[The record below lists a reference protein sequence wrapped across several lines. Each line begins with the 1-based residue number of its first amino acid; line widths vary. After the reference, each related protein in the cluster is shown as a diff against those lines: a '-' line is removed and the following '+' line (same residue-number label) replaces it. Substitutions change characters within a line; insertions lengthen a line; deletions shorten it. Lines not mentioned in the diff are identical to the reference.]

1 MSPIAVD
8 LETLR
13 ADLHGSL
20 LRPGDLNYDQARAV
34 FNGMIDR
41 RPRAIVKCAS
51 ASDVSRGI
59 AFAREHEVAL
69 SVRGGGHSVSG
80 KAVCDGGVMLDLSAM
95 KGVRVDPQRRTAYA
109 EPGLTLGEL
118 DNETQTWGLATPL
131 GVMSRTG
138 IAGLTLGGGLGWLN
152 GAHGLTCDN
161 LLAADLVTADGRLL
175 TVNDKENDDLF
186 WAIRGGGGNFG
197 VVTSFRYQL
206 HPVGPVLAG
215 GLTYPLHEASKV
227 LPFYDQFAKSAPDE
241 LSTAASLAFDPSGQ
255 PTMTIVVCY
264 SGPIEA
270 GERALHPLRAFRT
283 PLQDSIQPTS
293 YRTLQSAPDSG
304 FPTGRR
310 HYWKSAFLRH
320 LTDEAID
327 VMRRF
332 ISRVPSAATG
342 VGLQHMH
349 GATTRI
355 DPAAT
360 AFAHR
365 AEQYDF
371 LIASQWSDDADSAR
385 NIEWTRAFF
394 EAMQPHLENAVY
406 VNNLGDEADAR
417 VRAAYGANYQRLAH
431 LKATYDPDNVF
442 RSNHNIKPTPVG
454 PQPDTTG
461 RAAPPTESVAHRS
474 GDVATVRSASP
485 DGPVLPDKARQE
497 HPAMTDL
504 HPNVLTYL
512 AAMAAFNRHDLTTVA
527 EHVHP
532 DFVYRI
538 PGRSKIAG
546 EFHGTDGFVEA
557 LTRLRDESDGTL
569 ELTPVAVL
577 ADDEHLLAR
586 ARVTATRGGKQLD
599 TENCYAFRFV
609 NGKVAEGQV
618 FLSDPEQVDD
628 FWATTEQPDDDN
640 IATQ

>member
-1 MSPIAVD
+1 VSPIAVD

-227 LPFYDQFAKSAPDE
+227 LPFYDQFTNAAPDE
-241 LSTAASLAFDPSGQ
+241 LSTAASLATDPSEQ

-270 GERALHPLRAFRT
+270 GERALHPLRTFRT
-283 PLQDSIQPTS
+283 PLQDSIQPTP
-293 YRTLQSAPDSG
+293 YRTLQSAPDTG

-327 VMRRF
+327 VMTRF

-349 GATTRI
+349 GAATRI

-360 AFAHR
+360 AFSHR

-371 LIASQWSDDADSAR
+371 LIASQWSDEADSGR

-406 VNNLGDEADAR
+406 VNNLGDEADRR
-417 VRAAYGANYQRLAH
+417 VRAAYGNNYQRLAD
-431 LKATYDPDNVF
+431 LKATYDPHNVF
-442 RSNHNIKPTPVG
+442 RSNHNIKPAPVV
-454 PQPDTTG
+454 PNPATTG
-461 RAAPPTESVAHRS
+461 RAAPRTGSAAHPP
-474 GDVATVRSASP
+474 GDVAA
-485 DGPVLPDKARQE
+485 AR
-497 HPAMTDL
+497 P
-504 HPNVLTYL
+504 
-512 AAMAAFNRHDLTTVA
+512 
-527 EHVHP
+527 
-532 DFVYRI
+532 
-538 PGRSKIAG
+538 
-546 EFHGTDGFVEA
+546 
-557 LTRLRDESDGTL
+557 TL
-569 ELTPVAVL
+569 SRP
-577 ADDEHLLAR
+577 R
-586 ARVTATRGGKQLD
+586 
-599 TENCYAFRFV
+599 
-609 NGKVAEGQV
+609 
-618 FLSDPEQVDD
+618 
-628 FWATTEQPDDDN
+628 
-640 IATQ
+640 